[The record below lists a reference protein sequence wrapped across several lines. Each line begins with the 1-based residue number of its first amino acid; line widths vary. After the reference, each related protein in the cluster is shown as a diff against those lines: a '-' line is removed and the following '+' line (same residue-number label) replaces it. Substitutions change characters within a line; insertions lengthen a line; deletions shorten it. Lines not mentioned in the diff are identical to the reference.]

1 MSDEGRYFQHLA
13 TQATGESELS
23 LLTRSYE
30 GMLGSI
36 RKGLFLPDAT
46 RSGLFRAEAKDSAT
60 AEPGKAAASSQDHW
74 SLVRPST
81 SSPLTDGDSG
91 PARADALPT
100 EESDSEGKYYQAAA
114 LTPEAAAEEFLSS
127 LPGDFEEA
135 LNDFTGVPS
144 EVGPDTSSSSSSESS
159 TSGSEDGPDWSDA
172 FQGSLGAVVQ
182 KAPIEGPD
190 FDFWRHDRTLTIH
203 SVAAGS
209 TGETF
214 TCGRKKTA
222 DYSKVAQSAFLET
235 RLCSNCRKSKPVRDV
250 GALNAILSKS
260 GRPCDDGCEVQH
272 AAQLNR
278 AAARAFHEVRNRE
291 ELCDHKGNVSLQYV
305 LLGEACSASVSL
317 LADVQML
324 KLELCVNVSS
334 LVQLAFTESKAAFTK
349 RALEVGLSQDEVDHL
364 IGQHVDTL
372 SKLAFVLVPPGRVPE
387 EDAVVALLPAGATQ
401 GAVAGLKRLLFEAHT
416 LVVSALKQR
425 VEKTDDVVPASLD
438 SAERDDR
445 LASQKARLGG
455 LTFQGEE
462 EVAHGAYDL
471 VFAMAQKNELVW
483 LAPEKFGTRR
493 AEIGAKKAGKELV
506 IDGSGVAIKDKPS
519 VHNCIIH
526 SELDLV
532 SALRRRALAFDLV
545 GILSYDV
552 ANRYHQAL
560 IQRLQEAPPPGYS
573 KVSVHGSGVLP
584 LDAQLPTILLDPSV
598 TYHLLPLPAGSS
610 SSGQVKDDDKPD
622 RPPKRPHDPPRR
634 PPKKGAKRT
643 NFSVPK
649 ELIGKAHQ
657 TPKGHRLCWGF
668 NLPCGCKDA
677 KPGGKCAKGLHLC
690 AEPGCLKPHSLQQ
703 HVRDGGA

>member
-1 MSDEGRYFQHLA
+1 MA
-13 TQATGESELS
+13 NV
-23 LLTRSYE
+23 
-30 GMLGSI
+30 
-36 RKGLFLPDAT
+36 PV
-46 RSGLFRAEAKDSAT
+46 AT
-60 AEPGKAAASSQDHW
+60 A
-74 SLVRPST
+74 
-81 SSPLTDGDSG
+81 
-91 PARADALPT
+91 
-100 EESDSEGKYYQAAA
+100 
-114 LTPEAAAEEFLSS
+114 
-127 LPGDFEEA
+127 
-135 LNDFTGVPS
+135 FT
-144 EVGPDTSSSSSSESS
+144 
-159 TSGSEDGPDWSDA
+159 
-172 FQGSLGAVVQ
+172 
-182 KAPIEGPD
+182 
-190 FDFWRHDRTLTIH
+190 
-203 SVAAGS
+203 
-209 TGETF
+209 
-214 TCGRKKTA
+214 
-222 DYSKVAQSAFLET
+222 
-235 RLCSNCRKSKPVRDV
+235 
-250 GALNAILSKS
+250 
-260 GRPCDDGCEVQH
+260 
-272 AAQLNR
+272 
-278 AAARAFHEVRNRE
+278 
-291 ELCDHKGNVSLQYV
+291 
-305 LLGEACSASVSL
+305 
-317 LADVQML
+317 
-324 KLELCVNVSS
+324 
-334 LVQLAFTESKAAFTK
+334 TESKAAFTK

-364 IGQHVDTL
+364 TGQHVDTL

-387 EDAVVALLPAGATQ
+387 DDAVVALLPTGATQ

-425 VEKTDDVVPASLD
+425 VEKTDDLVPASLD

-445 LASQKARLGG
+445 LASQKGRLGG

-506 IDGSGVAIKDKPS
+506 IDGSGVAVKDKPT

-573 KVSVHGSGVLP
+573 KVSTAQVLRADRAAFLKIAENITTLRRSGTGVLP

-598 TYHLLPLPAGSS
+598 TYHFLPLPAGAS
-610 SSGQVKDDDKPD
+610 SSGQGKDDEKPD

-649 ELIGKAHQ
+649 ELIGKTHQ